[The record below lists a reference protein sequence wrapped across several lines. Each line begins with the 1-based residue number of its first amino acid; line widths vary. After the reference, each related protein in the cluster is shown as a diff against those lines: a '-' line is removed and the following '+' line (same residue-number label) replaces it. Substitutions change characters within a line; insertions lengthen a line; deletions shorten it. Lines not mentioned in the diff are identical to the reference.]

1 MIYLLTIW
9 TVFTFSV
16 QDTIPPAERDTIP
29 PVPADT
35 LQIPIPQFPDT
46 LQMPI
51 PQFPDTLPDP
61 TAQDTIPELM
71 PPDTTQIEQEPEEVA
86 LDTIQ
91 VWNYRFAESL
101 KVAETDSTLRWV
113 NMVNLF
119 DRFYREKGAI
129 TYRLGTIGRM
139 DAMDLHGYETRHFNL
154 ELEGL
159 ILNDPLTGAVNWN
172 RLPIRKIHE
181 FSEADY
187 GPAYRAQTR
196 LIDYYLTQPRTYL
209 NYDEGKFDYRSLDFV
224 FTQNIRQQTNIEFS
238 FWDRRDGGGYNRSN
252 VEGRQAAVMIYNQ
265 LNDRWML
272 KGTYLNNAMD
282 RDEPFGYVVQNPLL
296 FSFNRFVEQPNRP
309 NARSNQTS
317 SDIYFQTHYRPDK
330 YADVRTEF
338 GLHLQ
343 RSKWSLSY
351 AADTLDTQF
360 DKAELYARQHLS
372 LGSAHL
378 TATGRAFYLGEATG
392 RNITES
398 GWLGGR
404 ADLDFTQ
411 HITSWSQI
419 NAYAKMEVWDD
430 SRTTTEFSGRLLIS
444 PGTRTEFSLFGGLLS
459 AAPDIQAVY
468 WQSQEFSGNS
478 SLQNEET
485 LTAGAKAQI
494 GLGSLLSIGFRGDY
508 RKTENA
514 VFVNSENTF
523 VNIDPYEQ
531 VSGTGWLSLD
541 SRIFEGEVSATYKR
555 YFSDSQNQVNRLLD
569 TSGDRTWIKGHLYWK
584 NYLFNRATFVTA
596 GFSGVFSPNPFRTA
610 EFLTPLNRWQHG
622 TNLNRFQTAGAQN
635 GTNDFIN
642 PSYHTL
648 DFDLSARIRW
658 FMLLLKW
665 ENILDRVNQLG
676 YFETTG
682 YPMPERRFIFGL
694 RVLFTN

>member
-1 MIYLLTIW
+1 LIYLLTIW

-71 PPDTTQIEQEPEEVA
+71 PLDTTQIEQEPEEVA

-101 KVAETDSTLRWV
+101 KIAETDSTLRWV

-129 TYRLGTIGRM
+129 TYRLGTIGRI

-154 ELEGL
+154 EMEGL

-187 GPAYRAQTR
+187 GSAYRAQTR

-224 FTQNIRQQTNIEFS
+224 FTQNIRQQTNLEFS

-272 KGTYLNNAMD
+272 KGAYLNNAMD

-338 GLHLQ
+338 GVHLQ

-372 LGSAHL
+372 MGSAHL
-378 TATGRAFYLGEATG
+378 TATGRAFYLDEATG

-411 HITSWSQI
+411 YITSRSQI
-419 NAYAKMEVWDD
+419 NAYAKMEAWDD
-430 SRTTTEFSGRLLIS
+430 SRTTTELSGRLLIS
-444 PGTRTEFSLFGGLLS
+444 PGAQTEFSLFGGLLS

-485 LTAGAKAQI
+485 LTVGAKAQI

-514 VFVNSENTF
+514 IFVNSENTF

-622 TNLNRFQTAGAQN
+622 TNLNRFQTVGTQN

-642 PSYHTL
+642 PSYHRL